1 MMKLREAI
9 KGMGLILYLSIT
21 GVGATT
27 QTDQLEGKWQ
37 DVKNPEK
44 VVSIVKQ
51 ASGLQG
57 YGVSVKA
64 EDNGKPVFKDLQWN
78 SGINGYKGFLINPDN
93 GEQIPVNVLL
103 KDKDHFRFEVK
114 VLFMTR
120 SFQFKRIHP

>member
-1 MMKLREAI
+1 MMQLREAI

-21 GVGATT
+21 SVGATT

-57 YGVSVKA
+57 YGVSVKT

-78 SGINGYKGFLINPDN
+78 PSINGYKGFLIHPDN

>member
-1 MMKLREAI
+1 MKLKEAI
-9 KGMGLILYLSIT
+9 NGMGLILYLSIT
-21 GVGATT
+21 GFAATA
-27 QTDQLEGKWQ
+27 QTDQLEGRWQ
-37 DVKNPEK
+37 DVKHPEK
-44 VVSIVKQ
+44 VVSIVRN

-57 YGVSVKA
+57 HGVSSNA

-78 SGINGYKGFLINPDN
+78 PSIKGYKGFLINPDN
-93 GEQIPVNVLL
+93 GEEIPVNVLL